1 MISLEDM
8 NRYPQYKE
16 LEYAIAA
23 QERGNGYA
31 VEAVEAMLRYAFLQR
46 DISVVAA
53 WVRAFNQPS
62 VRVLQRCRFTHE
74 GTLRRHARDKG
85 DTLCYSI
92 LKEEWMEAKKEFKNK
107 EAAYPVSE
115 PLLLCDL
122 YPMAFRYR
130 ADSSRFSSLLVKR
143 RKSKMLHPYCMEE
156 NYGWGHRKILL
167 CGNRTLSTLSQSF
180 VKKCGGKDGDF
191 LPFPVRL

>member
-1 MISLEDM
+1 MSGEIETKRLLLRTWNVSDAQTLYQLCLDPELRRSGIHWYESEEESGRILRHWKDNPEARAIVRREDQQLIGLISLENM

-62 VRVLQRCRFTHE
+62 VRVLQSAQTCA
-74 GTLRRHARDKG
+74 GQG
-85 DTLCYSI
+85 GYSV
-92 LKEEWMEAKKEFKNK
+92 LLHSERGMDGKPKREFK
-107 EAAYPVSE
+107 
-115 PLLLCDL
+115 
-122 YPMAFRYR
+122 
-130 ADSSRFSSLLVKR
+130 
-143 RKSKMLHPYCMEE
+143 
-156 NYGWGHRKILL
+156 I
-167 CGNRTLSTLSQSF
+167 
-180 VKKCGGKDGDF
+180 KKQRI
-191 LPFPVRL
+191 P

>member
-1 MISLEDM
+1 MHGKYQNVLFAWRFLSNFFRPVYFPIYFLAHL

-62 VRVLQRCRFTHE
+62 VRVLQRCRFTYE

-92 LKEEWMEAKKEFKNK
+92 LKEEWMESQKENLK
-107 EAAYPVSE
+107 
-115 PLLLCDL
+115 
-122 YPMAFRYR
+122 
-130 ADSSRFSSLLVKR
+130 
-143 RKSKMLHPYCMEE
+143 
-156 NYGWGHRKILL
+156 
-167 CGNRTLSTLSQSF
+167 
-180 VKKCGGKDGDF
+180 
-191 LPFPVRL
+191 

>member
-1 MISLEDM
+1 MSGEIETKRLMLRRWSEHDAQALYQLCLDPELRRSGIHWYESEEESGRILRDWKDKPEARAIVRREDQQLIGLISLENM

-31 VEAVEAMLRYAFLQR
+31 VEADEAMLRYAFLQR

-62 VRVLQRCRFTHE
+62 VRVLQRCLFTHE
-74 GTLRRHARDKG
+74 GTLRRHVRDKG

-92 LKEEWMEAKKEFKNK
+92 LKEEWMESQKENLK
-107 EAAYPVSE
+107 
-115 PLLLCDL
+115 
-122 YPMAFRYR
+122 
-130 ADSSRFSSLLVKR
+130 
-143 RKSKMLHPYCMEE
+143 
-156 NYGWGHRKILL
+156 
-167 CGNRTLSTLSQSF
+167 
-180 VKKCGGKDGDF
+180 
-191 LPFPVRL
+191 

>member
-1 MISLEDM
+1 MHRHCISSALILNCGGRGFIGMRVRRRADRFCGREDQQLIGMISLEDM

-92 LKEEWMEAKKEFKNK
+92 LKEEWMESQKENLK
-107 EAAYPVSE
+107 
-115 PLLLCDL
+115 
-122 YPMAFRYR
+122 
-130 ADSSRFSSLLVKR
+130 
-143 RKSKMLHPYCMEE
+143 
-156 NYGWGHRKILL
+156 
-167 CGNRTLSTLSQSF
+167 
-180 VKKCGGKDGDF
+180 
-191 LPFPVRL
+191 

>member
-1 MISLEDM
+1 MSDRIETKRLLLRTWNVSDAQALYQLCLDPELRRSGIHWYESAEESGQVLRHWKDNPETHM

-92 LKEEWMEAKKEFKNK
+92 LKEEWMESQKENLK
-107 EAAYPVSE
+107 
-115 PLLLCDL
+115 
-122 YPMAFRYR
+122 
-130 ADSSRFSSLLVKR
+130 
-143 RKSKMLHPYCMEE
+143 
-156 NYGWGHRKILL
+156 
-167 CGNRTLSTLSQSF
+167 
-180 VKKCGGKDGDF
+180 
-191 LPFPVRL
+191 

>member
-1 MISLEDM
+1 MSGEIETKRLMLRRWSEHDAQALYQLCLDPELRWSGIHWYESEEESGRILRHWKDNPEARAIVRREDQQLIGMILLEDM

-53 WVRAFNQPS
+53 WVRAFNQSS
-62 VRVLQRCRFTHE
+62 VRVLQRMPALPTREPCADTR
-74 GTLRRHARDKG
+74 GTKG

-92 LKEEWMEAKKEFKNK
+92 LKEEWMESQKENLK
-107 EAAYPVSE
+107 
-115 PLLLCDL
+115 
-122 YPMAFRYR
+122 
-130 ADSSRFSSLLVKR
+130 
-143 RKSKMLHPYCMEE
+143 
-156 NYGWGHRKILL
+156 
-167 CGNRTLSTLSQSF
+167 
-180 VKKCGGKDGDF
+180 
-191 LPFPVRL
+191 

>member
-1 MISLEDM
+1 MRELSGEIETKRLLLRRWSEHDAQALYQLCLDPELRRSGIHWYESAEESGQVLRHWKDKPEARAIVRREDQQLIGMISLEDM

-31 VEAVEAMLRYAFLQR
+31 VEADEAMLRYAFLQR

-92 LKEEWMEAKKEFKNK
+92 LKEEWMESQKENLK
-107 EAAYPVSE
+107 
-115 PLLLCDL
+115 
-122 YPMAFRYR
+122 
-130 ADSSRFSSLLVKR
+130 
-143 RKSKMLHPYCMEE
+143 
-156 NYGWGHRKILL
+156 
-167 CGNRTLSTLSQSF
+167 
-180 VKKCGGKDGDF
+180 
-191 LPFPVRL
+191 

>member
-1 MISLEDM
+1 MLPIPAGKTPSICEVRELSGEIETKRLMLRRWSEHDAQALYQLCLDPELRRSGIHWYESEEESGRILRHWKDNPEARAIVRREDQQLIGMISLEDM

-62 VRVLQRCRFTHE
+62 VRVLQRCALPTREPCADTR
-74 GTLRRHARDKG
+74 GTRG
-85 DTLCYSI
+85 ILC
-92 LKEEWMEAKKEFKNK
+92 A
-107 EAAYPVSE
+107 
-115 PLLLCDL
+115 
-122 YPMAFRYR
+122 
-130 ADSSRFSSLLVKR
+130 
-143 RKSKMLHPYCMEE
+143 
-156 NYGWGHRKILL
+156 
-167 CGNRTLSTLSQSF
+167 T
-180 VKKCGGKDGDF
+180 
-191 LPFPVRL
+191 PF

>member
-1 MISLEDM
+1 MSDRIETKRLLLRTWSVSDAQTLYQLCLDPELRRSGIHWYESEEESGRILRHWKDNPEARAIVRREDQQLIGMISLEDM

-92 LKEEWMEAKKEFKNK
+92 LKEEWKESQK
-107 EAAYPVSE
+107 EN
-115 PLLLCDL
+115 L
-122 YPMAFRYR
+122 
-130 ADSSRFSSLLVKR
+130 K
-143 RKSKMLHPYCMEE
+143 
-156 NYGWGHRKILL
+156 
-167 CGNRTLSTLSQSF
+167 
-180 VKKCGGKDGDF
+180 
-191 LPFPVRL
+191 